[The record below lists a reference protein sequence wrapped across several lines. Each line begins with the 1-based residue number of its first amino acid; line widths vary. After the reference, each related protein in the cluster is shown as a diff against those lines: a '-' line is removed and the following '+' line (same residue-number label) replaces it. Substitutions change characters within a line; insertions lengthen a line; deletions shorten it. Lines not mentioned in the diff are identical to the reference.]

1 MTNKTITKISLSLLL
16 LMLTQTSVA
25 GTIYRF
31 VDKNGSITM
40 SKSLPPYASQNG
52 YDILNDSTLRLI
64 KRVAPALTP
73 EQIAEKERL
82 EAERIEQER
91 LAKIAEEKRLAE
103 QKQQSI
109 HDQALIASYGSEQD
123 LIKARDDEFIYL
135 NAELDKAKTHLAE
148 NKQKLAQLQQKAA
161 QQELSG
167 QTISDLM
174 KKQMTAAQEE
184 INNDTH
190 NISELKARLEQA
202 EIQYENDLARLKVLM
217 NN

>member
-16 LMLTQTSVA
+16 LMLAQTSVA

-52 YDILNDSTLRLI
+52 YDILNDSSLRLI

-73 EQIAEKERL
+73 EQIAEKEHL

-91 LAKIAEEKRLAE
+91 LAKIAEEQKMAE

-109 HDQALIASYGSEQD
+109 HDQALVASYGSEHD
-123 LIKARDDEFIYL
+123 LIKARDDEFLYL
-135 NAELDKAKTHLAE
+135 NAELEKAKTHLGE
-148 NKQKLAQLQQKAA
+148 NKQKLEQLQQKAA

-174 KKQMTAAQEE
+174 KKQMSAAQEE
-184 INNDTH
+184 INNDKH
-190 NISELKARLEQA
+190 NISELTARLEQT
-202 EIQYENDLARLKVLM
+202 ELQYEKDLARLKVLM